1 MAAVSGSNRNLLVV
15 ILAVVAVAL
24 AIWSGYRTFAPKG
37 RTIGH
42 LGTLK
47 ETTTLPGPAA
57 GGPSQAQQ
65 PKSMGEQEATG
76 GLAGA
81 PAGAQPGP

>member
-1 MAAVSGSNRNLLVV
+1 MGSILGNNRNVLVA
-15 ILAVVAVAL
+15 ILAVAAVAL
-24 AIWSGYRTFAPKG
+24 AIWSGYRTFTPKG

-42 LGTLK
+42 LGNLQ
-47 ETTTLPGPAA
+47 ETTVKQPGAGNAAQPANSL
-57 GGPSQAQQ
+57 GQ
-65 PKSMGEQEATG
+65 QEATG